1 MDIAAKAA
9 AYAAYNQPNYASYSS
24 YTGHD
29 ESYSSGYSSVSGQD
43 YDDSYSYA
51 ATDYGYRGHGMEA
64 PPTHHMA
71 APTPQS
77 NYEPLHPPGT
87 ATVERPPLL
96 VGLINTDFFYYNSIQ
111 YLLLHYT
118 DFLWNFY
125 NWHFFPNS
133 LMM

>member
-51 ATDYGYRGHGMEA
+51 ATDYGYRGHSMEA

-96 VGLINTDFFYYNSIQ
+96 VGLNNTDFFYYNSIK

-118 DFLWNFY
+118 DFL
-125 NWHFFPNS
+125 
-133 LMM
+133 

>member
-96 VGLINTDFFYYNSIQ
+96 VGLINTDFFTIIQ
-111 YLLLHYT
+111 L
-118 DFLWNFY
+118 NISFY
-125 NWHFFPNS
+125 ITQTFYEIFIPSNWYFFPK
-133 LMM
+133 MM

>member
-1 MDIAAKAA
+1 MWLFQRYMDIAAKAA
-9 AYAAYNQPNYASYSS
+9 AYAAYNQPNYASYSG

-96 VGLINTDFFYYNSIQ
+96 VSMN
-111 YLLLHYT
+111 
-118 DFLWNFY
+118 
-125 NWHFFPNS
+125 NWLF
-133 LMM
+133 

>member
-96 VGLINTDFFYYNSIQ
+96 VGLNNTDFFYYNSIK
-111 YLLLHYT
+111 YLFYITQTFYEIFIT
-118 DFLWNFY
+118 DIF
-125 NWHFFPNS
+125 S
-133 LMM
+133 QK

>member
-96 VGLINTDFFYYNSIQ
+96 VGLNEIFITDIFSQ
-111 YLLLHYT
+111 K
-118 DFLWNFY
+118 
-125 NWHFFPNS
+125 
-133 LMM
+133 